1 MMSSIIIC
9 RIIPHRVALVM
20 SIIVR
25 MVVVIIMTMVVMPVM
40 MMMMIVIIIVA
51 MVIIAIVLTWIP
63 HTVPSF
69 SFIPS
74 RLCDIFLAI

>member
-40 MMMMIVIIIVA
+40 MMIVIMIVA
-51 MVIIAIVLTWIP
+51 MVIIAIVLSWIP
-63 HTVPSF
+63 HTVTSF

-74 RLCDIFLAI
+74 RLCDIFLAV